1 MCWPEWQQ
9 PAECIHRPIQ
19 YVAKTTPTGVVSDM
33 AIAHRGVSF
42 CRVWRVSLSV
52 CLSVYGLIKWILF
65 NTFDLSH
72 STFNSW
78 TWNRIVIS
86 SHYILSL
93 LSLTISSDDESEARR
108 KWKAT
113 RDWHVKWPPCK
124 LPDNDRVLFTLY
136 SRLTTHLTLF
146 AFNHHPRE
154 RTRHLSIHPS
164 NHSAIHPPPLS
175 CPVVGN

>member
-1 MCWPEWQQ
+1 MLARVTAARAVYPSTYPICSKDYYRWWRWVIWPTL
-9 PAECIHRPIQ
+9 R
-19 YVAKTTPTGVVSDM
+19 
-33 AIAHRGVSF
+33 VSF
-42 CRVWRVSLSV
+42 RRVWRVSLSV
-52 CLSVYGLIKWILF
+52 CLSAYGLIKWILF

-72 STFNSW
+72 STYNSW

-86 SHYILSL
+86 SHYILSR

-154 RTRHLSIHPS
+154 RTRHLSIQPFGHSSTNHPLRVRWWETK
-164 NHSAIHPPPLS
+164 I
-175 CPVVGN
+175 

>member
-1 MCWPEWQQ
+1 
-9 PAECIHRPIQ
+9 
-19 YVAKTTPTGVVSDM
+19 M

-42 CRVWRVSLSV
+42 RRVWRVSLSV

-72 STFNSW
+72 STYNSW

-93 LSLTISSDDESEARR
+93 LSLTTSSDDESEARR

-154 RTRHLSIHPS
+154 RTRHLSIHPFG
-164 NHSAIHPPPLS
+164 HSSTTPFVSGGGKRYNQIDWSPSAYLAT
-175 CPVVGN
+175 NQKQ